1 MYNYQNL
8 LVSIEAKI
16 ATVTVNRPKVLNALN
31 KDTLLEIKAAFTT
44 LATDPSVKVII
55 LTGSGEKAFVAGAD
69 IAFMQPL
76 NAIEG
81 YEFGRLGQE
90 AFMAIEACPKPVI
103 AAVNGFA
110 LGGGQEICMACDL
123 RIAADNAKF
132 GQPEI
137 NLGIIPGFAGTQ
149 RLTRLVGKTAA
160 KYIIYTGEMFGAE
173 EAYRLGLLNKVVPL
187 ADLMAEANAVA
198 QKIAGKGAV
207 SLKIAK
213 SARDTREI
221 LVSKVCGFGPKQA
234 SLFLRRI
241 GYCSELA
248 VLDVHVLDYLELAK
262 GFSIKAST
270 LGRLSVYE
278 RVEDEFRGIATQ
290 FGHAIGCVDLAM
302 WVTMRVAK
310 QEAYI

>member
-103 AAVNGFA
+103 AAINGFA

-149 RLTRLVGKTAA
+149 RLTRLVGKTAV
-160 KYIIYTGEMFGAE
+160 
-173 EAYRLGLLNKVVPL
+173 GL
-187 ADLMAEANAVA
+187 E
-198 QKIAGKGAV
+198 
-207 SLKIAK
+207 
-213 SARDTREI
+213 
-221 LVSKVCGFGPKQA
+221 
-234 SLFLRRI
+234 
-241 GYCSELA
+241 CSDA
-248 VLDVHVLDYLELAK
+248 
-262 GFSIKAST
+262 F
-270 LGRLSVYE
+270 
-278 RVEDEFRGIATQ
+278 FP
-290 FGHAIGCVDLAM
+290 
-302 WVTMRVAK
+302 
-310 QEAYI
+310 

>member
-103 AAVNGFA
+103 AAINGFA

-173 EAYRLGLLNKVVPL
+173 EAYRLGLVNKVVPL
-187 ADLMAEANAVA
+187 ADLIAEANTVA

-213 SARDTREI
+213 SAIDIGIETDFNTGSIHEAE
-221 LVSKVCGFGPKQA
+221 LFGLCFATADQKEGMQA
-234 SLFLRRI
+234 FLEKR
-241 GYCSELA
+241 
-248 VLDVHVLDYLELAK
+248 
-262 GFSIKAST
+262 KA
-270 LGRLSVYE
+270 
-278 RVEDEFRGIATQ
+278 EFIDR
-290 FGHAIGCVDLAM
+290 
-302 WVTMRVAK
+302 
-310 QEAYI
+310 